1 MTHIPY
7 LCWELKVWYTD
18 KEKNTGHANVFD
30 FAASH
35 SFPYMKK
42 RIEVVKKT
50 DSVLHPI
57 EVAIDEMQSKVVDIR
72 EVVNLSRPDL
82 KKLQLR
88 LQGSVSAQVI
98 TSLSL
103 SLSDCK
109 WYIYLISLVLSKFL
123 LFQVLYFI
131 TIFSPI
137 EGKVSN
143 TVVLNIPC
151 TFDFECN
158 KIYASTH
165 FYVSKFI
172 YE

>member
-1 MTHIPY
+1 MTY
-7 LCWELKVWYTD
+7 
-18 KEKNTGHANVFD
+18 ANVFD

-88 LQGSVSAQVI
+88 LQGSVSAQV
-98 TSLSL
+98 TLLSL
-103 SLSDCK
+103 FLSLIANDTYT
-109 WYIYLISLVLSKFL
+109 W
-123 LFQVLYFI
+123 
-131 TIFSPI
+131 
-137 EGKVSN
+137 
-143 TVVLNIPC
+143 
-151 TFDFECN
+151 
-158 KIYASTH
+158 
-165 FYVSKFI
+165 
-172 YE
+172 

>member
-1 MTHIPY
+1 MVNCLHLRYSSSRELITLYIYAKLKKLLNVNMTHIPY
-7 LCWELKVWYTD
+7 LCWELKVLYTGI
-18 KEKNTGHANVFD
+18 EKNTWHANVFD

-88 LQGSVSAQVI
+88 LQGSVSAQVN
-98 TSLSL
+98 TSVSLSVAPFLSLSL
-103 SLSDCK
+103 SLIANDS
-109 WYIYLISLVLSKFL
+109 YIW
-123 LFQVLYFI
+123 
-131 TIFSPI
+131 
-137 EGKVSN
+137 
-143 TVVLNIPC
+143 
-151 TFDFECN
+151 
-158 KIYASTH
+158 
-165 FYVSKFI
+165 
-172 YE
+172 